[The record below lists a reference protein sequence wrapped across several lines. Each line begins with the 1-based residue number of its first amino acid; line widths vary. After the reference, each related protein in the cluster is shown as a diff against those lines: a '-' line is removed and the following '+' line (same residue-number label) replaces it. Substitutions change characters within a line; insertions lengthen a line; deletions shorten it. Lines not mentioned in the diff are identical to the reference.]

1 MSKYG
6 NSRANQKTEEIKSS
20 VDLNSDSDI
29 LTSRCKFN
37 FHYFDNSNAGQDF
50 QDWTK
55 EELSDLL
62 NKLKFYSENSL
73 EYWKKKPTGGSG
85 NVLQIYGKFPIP
97 AKTDFKE
104 PKYVPYQAEWGRFR
118 LKAKVRLVGFIVP
131 HTFHKD
137 EHKKTKMRWDKN
149 TFYIVFLDKEHKFWK
164 TEND

>member
-73 EYWKKKPTGGSG
+73 EYWKKNLLAVQVMYYKYMASF
-85 NVLQIYGKFPIP
+85 LYQQKQI
-97 AKTDFKE
+97 
-104 PKYVPYQAEWGRFR
+104 
-118 LKAKVRLVGFIVP
+118 LKNLSMYLIKLNGE
-131 HTFHKD
+131 D
-137 EHKKTKMRWDKN
+137 
-149 TFYIVFLDKEHKFWK
+149 LD
-164 TEND
+164 